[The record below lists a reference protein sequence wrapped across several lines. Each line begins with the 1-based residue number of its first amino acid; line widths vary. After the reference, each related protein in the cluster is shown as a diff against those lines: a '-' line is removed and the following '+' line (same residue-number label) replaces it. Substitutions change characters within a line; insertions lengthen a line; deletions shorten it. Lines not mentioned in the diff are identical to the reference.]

1 MKGNSMFGSPR
12 SGANAYAK
20 VGLETGVVA
29 ASPHK
34 LVVMLFEGAILACN
48 NAIVHMK
55 AGQFEQKGV
64 AISKAVQIVDEGL
77 RASLDKDK
85 GGEIAVNLDAL
96 YGYIVRRL
104 LEANLRNQPEP
115 VQEAVAMLGD
125 LKGAWEA
132 ISPSA
137 QAVPAPAAPS
147 RAAAFDSLAPRAAS
161 FVIA

>member
-1 MKGNSMFGSPR
+1 MFGSPR

-48 NAIVHMK
+48 NAIGHMK
-55 AGQFEQKGV
+55 ADQFEQKGA

-77 RASLDKDK
+77 RASLDKSK
-85 GGEIAVNLDAL
+85 GGEIAANLDAL
-96 YGYIVRRL
+96 YGYIVMRL

-115 VQEAVAMLGD
+115 VQEAVAMLGE

-132 ISPSA
+132 IAPSA
-137 QAVPAPAAPS
+137 QAVPAAAP
-147 RAAAFDSLAPRAAS
+147 RAPGFDSLAPRAAS

>member
-1 MKGNSMFGSPR
+1 MFGSPR

-48 NAIVHMK
+48 NATEHMK
-55 AGQFEQKGV
+55 ADQFEQKGV
-64 AISKAVQIVDEGL
+64 AISKAIQIVDEGL

-85 GGEIAVNLDAL
+85 GGEIAANLDAL
-96 YGYIVRRL
+96 YGYIVQRL
-104 LEANLRNQPEP
+104 LEANLRNRPEP
-115 VQEAVAMLGD
+115 VQEAAAMLGD
-125 LKGAWEA
+125 LKSAWEA
-132 ISPSA
+132 IAPSA
-137 QAVPAPAAPS
+137 QAVPTAPPRAPV
-147 RAAAFDSLAPRAAS
+147 FDSMAPRAAS